1 MFGKGFIH
9 LPTCCDMTVTD
20 SGARRRVGVFGG
32 TFDPP
37 HNAHLVAAASARDAL
52 GLEHVYLVVAGDP
65 WQKTAAVPV
74 TPAHHRLAMTQL
86 LVEGV
91 EGLSVSDLEIRRS
104 GPSFTVD
111 TLGELASPDITL
123 VLILGSDA
131 LAGIGTWKR
140 PHQVVE
146 MADIAVVR
154 RHGLDGPVDSPVDG
168 PIDSPIDSPA
178 VDDLA
183 EVVAMM
189 PPGRHLEQFEIP
201 RMDIS
206 SSEIRRRMR
215 NGLGVDGLLPA
226 RVASY
231 AAHHG
236 IYRDQP

>member
-1 MFGKGFIH
+1 MFGKGFVH
-9 LPTCCDMTVTD
+9 LPTCCNMTVTD

-37 HNAHLVAAASARDAL
+37 HNAHLVAAASARDSL

-91 EGLSVSDLEIRRS
+91 EGLSVSDLEVRRI

-131 LAGIGTWKR
+131 LAGFGTWKR
-140 PHQVVE
+140 PQEIVG

-154 RHGLDGPVDSPVDG
+154 RHGP
-168 PIDSPIDSPA
+168 DSPIDSPA
-178 VDDLA
+178 VDDFP

-226 RVASY
+226 GVASY